1 MSSTLPG
8 IVPTPIAA
16 TEHEVG
22 GITNILKDAAE
33 LAFHL
38 SREAGHEEQPL
49 AQAVGAPCTTRGQT
63 VRMIP
68 AAPRSGESLVPS
80 SVEPPQSSGV
90 RLSPPSSSGLVMLP
104 YAPVI
109 TLAPF
114 PPSAITPSRPAKT
127 SSAARKAWIACA
139 ILVAANLVLG
149 AFVLARMLWIP

>member
-8 IVPTPIAA
+8 IVPSPIAVA
-16 TEHEVG
+16 EHEVG

-49 AQAVGAPCTTRGQT
+49 AQAAGASCMTRGQT
-63 VRMIP
+63 LRMIP
-68 AAPRSGESLVPS
+68 AAPRSGESLVES
-80 SVEPPQSSGV
+80 AVEPPQSSGV
-90 RLSPPSSSGLVMLP
+90 RVAPPSSSGLVMLP

-114 PPSAITPSRPAKT
+114 PPTAVAPWRAAKT

-149 AFVLARMLWIP
+149 AFVLARALWAP